1 MGRCPSR
8 FCLLTS
14 EEEAAVLQLRARAF
28 RAEVGAVPAEPV
40 QEASAAEAKPE
51 AEAEAD
57 VAVPVPAAPEAGA
70 AATVPAAPEAGA
82 AATGAAAWVRGI
94 EGVGASIRH
103 YTVWAHPLGVDWVG
117 VHTGPHPGN
126 WNRLIDSLPLGSRVG
141 FRFKR
146 YESQA
151 LAVAG
156 YNAEAVRLHSPLPV
170 VVYHWQ

>member
-8 FCLLTS
+8 FCLLTA
-14 EEEAAVLQLRARAF
+14 EEEAAVLQLRARAL

-40 QEASAAEAKPE
+40 QEAPAAEAKPE

-57 VAVPVPAAPEAGA
+57 VAAP
-70 AATVPAAPEAGA
+70 VPAAPEAGA
-82 AATGAAAWVRGI
+82 AATGAAALGRGL
-94 EGVGASIRH
+94 EGVGAPIRH
-103 YTVWAHPLGVDWVG
+103 YAVWAHPLGVAWVG

-146 YESQA
+146 YDSQA

-156 YNAEAVRLHSPLPV
+156 YNAEAARHHSPAV